1 MSLYSIIHDQAA
13 IRDGF
18 RERGVV
24 KPLIRFGIIKAPSLA
39 ANPRI
44 VGTAFDYLL
53 RFFLQRINGIAEI
66 GRWIAESGVARIG
79 FSDYGYDDESGTVSN
94 SSNRLIRKADTYIK
108 EAKQEHQA
116 YLKTGLVTDKL
127 LFACLR
133 LAYLD
138 VAYRA
143 GPDRIDWPHL
153 KKPDAKDVA
162 DLRALLLI
170 VNEPSFRAKHTCLLN
185 PTFGAATEL
194 VRGADADLF
203 IDDCLIDIKTTKNPY
218 FDKRDFL
225 QLIGYYLLHGFDGI
239 GHGLNTKKRNVTS
252 LAIYFARYGFLWKV
266 AVDDILPPDSV
277 PETAKWFFESVCT
290 SEDQR
295 LKYLSVFRGPL
306 AKHLGAPKQRAKKT
320 SKPRSPS
327 KARRKKS
334 ISNLRFQMEARKSKR
349 SP

>member
-13 IRDGF
+13 IRVGL
-18 RERGVV
+18 RERVL
-24 KPLIRFGIIKAPSLA
+24 KPPIRFGIIKVPPLA
-39 ANPRI
+39 TNPRI

-53 RFFLQRINGIAEI
+53 RFFLQRMNVFSQT
-66 GRWIAESGVARIG
+66 GRWIAEAGLESIGSSGI
-79 FSDYGYDDESGTVSN
+79 GYDDETKSVTYDPDPH
-94 SSNRLIRKADTYIK
+94 RRKADTYIQ

-116 YLKTGLVTDKL
+116 YLKTGLVTDNL

-138 VAYRA
+138 VAHRA
-143 GPDRIDWPHL
+143 GPDRIDWRHL

-185 PTFGAATEL
+185 PTFGAATKL

-203 IDDCLIDIKTTKNPY
+203 IDGCLIDIKTTKNPY
-218 FDKRDFL
+218 LDNRDFL

-239 GHGLNTKKRNVTS
+239 GHGSDTKKHSVTS
-252 LAIYFARYGFLWKV
+252 LAIYFSRYGFLWKV

-277 PETAKWFFESVCT
+277 GETAKWFFESVCI
-290 SEDQR
+290 SEAQR
-295 LKYLSVFRGPL
+295 LKYLSVFRGSL
-306 AKHLGAPKQRAKKT
+306 TKHLRAPKQSTKKT
-320 SKPRSPS
+320 SKPRSP
-327 KARRKKS
+327 RKVRGKT
-334 ISNLRFQMEARKSKR
+334 QA
-349 SP
+349 